1 MNYSEYINKNWIII
15 ALIFALLSG
24 ISVWITISGFILL
37 AFLISYG
44 IFKENVIILLALI
57 GFLAFTGEEFESY
70 RNIINAVLFIFL
82 LAIYFKKYGLDISNY
97 KKIPKELTYFL
108 FLYFASISLSTI
120 FSHNINLGLLVI
132 VRSVLFLIIVYILYS
147 FIQDKRTLYF
157 YLLSLF
163 IIIVI
168 IGSTLL
174 FDFSKTGFS
183 GYLLQGLVNRFG
195 GIYGNPNYIGLLI
208 VVSLPILLALFK
220 LNIWPGKQKVIILSL
235 ILIFEV
241 IILILSDSRASMLG
255 TFAGSLFILF
265 HINKKIFIRLT
276 LPALFIVIIIVMLAP
291 DLQNFLDIY
300 LRLQRINNREI
311 FWQAG
316 FDIIRDHPFLGVGP
330 DMFDKYFY
338 SYMPSFVNDIFASGN
353 WAVGKPH
360 PHNFFLF
367 YFAENGIMGLITAIM
382 FFVLF
387 FYLAL
392 KSIQRIRNNDPD
404 LYYLTLGISGVGIG
418 VFIRS
423 FYEITGILTYGY
435 ITRDLAF
442 WIIFII
448 LIHIYYVSGKSVPV
462 QNPVHIKKTEFH

>member
-1 MNYSEYINKNWIII
+1 LDYTEYLKRKWVIVALLFVLLFNISIWITFGGVILLLIII
-15 ALIFALLSG
+15 AYNS
-24 ISVWITISGFILL
+24 
-37 AFLISYG
+37 
-44 IFKENVIILLALI
+44 FKENVIILLALI
-57 GFLAFTGEEFESY
+57 GFLAFTGDEFESY
-70 RNIINAVLFIFL
+70 RNIINAVLFILL
-82 LAIYFKKYGLDISNY
+82 LAIYFRKYGLDISHY

-120 FSHNINLGLLVI
+120 FSHNINLGVMVI
-132 VRSVLFLIIVYILYS
+132 VRSILFFIIGYILYS
-147 FIQDKRTLYF
+147 FIQDKRALYF

-174 FDFSKTGFS
+174 YDFSKTGFS

-195 GIYGNPNYIGLLI
+195 GIYGNPNYVGLLI

-220 LNIWPGKQKVIILSL
+220 INIWPGKQKVIILSL
-235 ILIFEV
+235 MLIFEV

-276 LPALFIVIIIVMLAP
+276 LPALFIVIIIVILVP

-316 FDIIRDHPFLGVGP
+316 FDIINDHPFLGVGP
-330 DMFDKYFY
+330 DMFDKYFN
-338 SYMPSFVNDIFASGN
+338 SYIPSFANDIFASGN
-353 WAVGKPH
+353 WVVGKPH

-382 FFVLF
+382 FFVIF

-392 KSIQRIRNNDPD
+392 KSIQRTRNNDPD

-448 LIHIYYVSGKSVPV
+448 LIHIYYVSGKSVPG
-462 QNPVHIKKTEFH
+462 QNSPNIFGNIL